1 MNGSGR
7 VGGFR
12 IRVWAGVGLAAMC
25 LAPGGCRKKPWE
37 PGMPELPPVPRLSE
51 TTDAPRLL
59 RNRYEPGDTR
69 RQTLRMS
76 MEIAMPPGRKPARIA
91 ATTDADLTARIVE
104 VSPEGNGRVATTID
118 RMRTEVYAD
127 DALAVRAD
135 TSDPSSAD
143 DPAVSALQAIV
154 GTTMTAVMS
163 PQGTA
168 LELDFRENATAVERI
183 AGEAGAAAARG
194 ALDALASR
202 FTDWAMVML
211 PEKPVRAGDTFD
223 GGTTRAALRPGM
235 PGLEMQQA
243 GRILEIA
250 SDGSRAVF
258 ELKPRVTFSG
268 DGPVRWITA
277 EADGWALLD
286 LAHGFPLDMA
296 MRFRMVAEADGER
309 IVTVMSMRT
318 TTTEAGR

>member
-1 MNGSGR
+1 
-7 VGGFR
+7 
-12 IRVWAGVGLAAMC
+12 
-25 LAPGGCRKKPWE
+25 
-37 PGMPELPPVPRLSE
+37 
-51 TTDAPRLL
+51 
-59 RNRYEPGDTR
+59 
-69 RQTLRMS
+69 
-76 MEIAMPPGRKPARIA
+76 
-91 ATTDADLTARIVE
+91 
-104 VSPEGNGRVATTID
+104 
-118 RMRTEVYAD
+118 MRTEVYAD